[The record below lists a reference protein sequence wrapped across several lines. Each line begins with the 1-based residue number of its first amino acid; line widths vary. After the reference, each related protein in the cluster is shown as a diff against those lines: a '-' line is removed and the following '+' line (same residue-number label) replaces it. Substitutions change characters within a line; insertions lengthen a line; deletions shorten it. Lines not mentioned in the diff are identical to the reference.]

1 MIQLADLSLPESAPK
16 QQRADTRAGRSR
28 LVFSK
33 KGLLDVTQA
42 RDINAVAKILDM
54 SKVTVNDDNR
64 VEKQKQVEKAIVA
77 AGITSWMFEGSKFGA
92 TGRRKVKGVYIN
104 VPNKNGL
111 YYGSND
117 PAYQRAL
124 ALAKKNDE
132 LYDIKPP
139 KRVPAK
145 KADTEEMKQRSKDNL
160 KALEFYGNKLADA
173 VAEEQMPLE
182 IAALFI
188 TSGYQ
193 ATYGI
198 IKIAA
203 PFRYFSKNPQFST
216 NPKAKANQRA
226 EGKGEKSREEHNPP
240 ASVIGATLIYAIATN
255 SMNKVMPDIKKNYY
269 QTNLSKVDDFKIDQA
284 GLDATLP
291 VGTTIADNP
300 AIRFIESGID
310 LNSIVNY
317 ETGQTMAEELGVAL
331 KPSDINVQTVFEQ
344 NKILKQVLSGDITC
358 LLYTSPS
365 PRD

>member
-1 MIQLADLSLPESAPK
+1 M
-16 QQRADTRAGRSR
+16 
-28 LVFSK
+28 
-33 KGLLDVTQA
+33 
-42 RDINAVAKILDM
+42 
-54 SKVTVNDDNR
+54 
-64 VEKQKQVEKAIVA
+64 
-77 AGITSWMFEGSKFGA
+77 
-92 TGRRKVKGVYIN
+92 
-104 VPNKNGL
+104 PNKNGL

-240 ASVIGATLIYAIATN
+240 ASVI
-255 SMNKVMPDIKKNYY
+255 
-269 QTNLSKVDDFKIDQA
+269 
-284 GLDATLP
+284 
-291 VGTTIADNP
+291 
-300 AIRFIESGID
+300 
-310 LNSIVNY
+310 
-317 ETGQTMAEELGVAL
+317 
-331 KPSDINVQTVFEQ
+331 
-344 NKILKQVLSGDITC
+344 C

-365 PRD
+365 PRDS